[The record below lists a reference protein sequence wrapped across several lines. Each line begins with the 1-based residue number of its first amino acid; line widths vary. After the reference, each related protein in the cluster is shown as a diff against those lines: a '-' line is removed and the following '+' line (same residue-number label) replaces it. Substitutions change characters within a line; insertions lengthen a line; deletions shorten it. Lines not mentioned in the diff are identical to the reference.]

1 MEKKAEEL
9 EFKLPDDLLKFTAI
23 NEEGK
28 EVIYTSLSY
37 TAQMSWNRI
46 SNIYKL
52 GISDI
57 LPSIINQLNSNSF
70 NEIIDSLKITSQ
82 IDNLKT
88 VKISENSVL
97 KSLIETIYQLVTSDT
112 LQFILAFLFY
122 KESEN
127 EFYFKRENLIT
138 SDRLAEVLQCPR
150 DLAIEVVMRF
160 FYLTL
165 SADIVNS
172 SPSHTLTKQLLKRF
186 LKVKMK

>member
-9 EFKLPDDLLKFTAI
+9 EFKLPNDLLKFTAV

-165 SADIVNS
+165 SQDTVNS
-172 SPSHTLTKQLLKRF
+172 SPTHTLTKQLLKRF
-186 LKVKMK
+186 LKVKVK

>member
-1 MEKKAEEL
+1 MEKKVEEL
-9 EFKLPDDLLKFTAI
+9 EFKLPNDLLKFTAV

-28 EVIYTSLSY
+28 EVVYTSLSY

-122 KESEN
+122 KETEN
-127 EFYFKRENLIT
+127 EYYFKRENLIT

-150 DLAIEVVMRF
+150 DIAIEVVMRF

-165 SADIVNS
+165 SADTVNS
-172 SPSHTLTKQLLKRF
+172 SPTHTLTKQLLKRF
-186 LKVKMK
+186 LKVKAK

>member
-1 MEKKAEEL
+1 MDKKAEEL
-9 EFKLPDDLLKFTAI
+9 EFKLPNDLLKFTAI

-165 SADIVNS
+165 SADTVNS
-172 SPSHTLTKQLLKRF
+172 SPTHTLTKQLLKRF

>member
-1 MEKKAEEL
+1 MEKKVEEL
-9 EFKLPDDLLKFTAI
+9 EFKLPSDLLKFTAI

-122 KESEN
+122 KETEN

-165 SADIVNS
+165 SQDTVNS
-172 SPSHTLTKQLLKRF
+172 SPTHTLTKQLLKRF
-186 LKVKMK
+186 LKVKVK

>member
-1 MEKKAEEL
+1 MEKKVEEL
-9 EFKLPDDLLKFTAI
+9 EFKLPSDLLKFTAI

-165 SADIVNS
+165 SQDTVNS
-172 SPSHTLTKQLLKRF
+172 SPTHTLTKQLLKRF
-186 LKVKMK
+186 LKVKVK

>member
-1 MEKKAEEL
+1 MEKKVEEL
-9 EFKLPDDLLKFTAI
+9 EFKLPSDLLKFTAI
-23 NEEGK
+23 SEEGK
-28 EVIYTSLSY
+28 EVVYTSLSY

-52 GISDI
+52 GISDV

-88 VKISENSVL
+88 VKISENSIL

-150 DLAIEVVMRF
+150 DLAVEVVMRF

-165 SADIVNS
+165 SADTVNS
-172 SPSHTLTKQLLKRF
+172 SPTHTLTKQLLKRF
-186 LKVKMK
+186 LKVKVK

>member
-1 MEKKAEEL
+1 MEKKVEEL

-122 KESEN
+122 KETEN

-165 SADIVNS
+165 SQDIVNS
-172 SPSHTLTKQLLKRF
+172 SPTHTLTKQLLKRF
-186 LKVKMK
+186 LKVKVK

>member
-9 EFKLPDDLLKFTAI
+9 EFKLPSDLLKFTAI

-165 SADIVNS
+165 SQDTVNS
-172 SPSHTLTKQLLKRF
+172 SPTHTLTKQLLKRF
-186 LKVKMK
+186 LKVKVK

>member
-1 MEKKAEEL
+1 MDKKAEEL
-9 EFKLPDDLLKFTAI
+9 EFKLPNDLLKFTAI

-150 DLAIEVVMRF
+150 DIAIEVVMRF

-165 SADIVNS
+165 SADTVNS
-172 SPSHTLTKQLLKRF
+172 SPTHTLTKQLLKRF

>member
-1 MEKKAEEL
+1 MEKKVEEL
-9 EFKLPDDLLKFTAI
+9 EFKLPSDLLKFTAI

-88 VKISENSVL
+88 VKISENSIL

-122 KESEN
+122 KETEN

-165 SADIVNS
+165 SQDTVNS
-172 SPSHTLTKQLLKRF
+172 SPTHTLTKQLLKRF
-186 LKVKMK
+186 LKVKVK

>member
-1 MEKKAEEL
+1 MDKKAEEL
-9 EFKLPDDLLKFTAI
+9 EFKLPNDLLKFTAV

-28 EVIYTSLSY
+28 EVVYTSLSY

-112 LQFILAFLFY
+112 LQFILAFLFF
-122 KESEN
+122 KENEN

-165 SADIVNS
+165 SADTVNS
-172 SPSHTLTKQLLKRF
+172 SPTHTLTKQLLKRF

>member
-1 MEKKAEEL
+1 MEKKVEEL
-9 EFKLPDDLLKFTAI
+9 EFKLPDELLKFTAI
-23 NEEGK
+23 NEDGE

-122 KESEN
+122 KENEN

-165 SADIVNS
+165 SQDTVNS

-186 LKVKMK
+186 LKVKVK

>member
-1 MEKKAEEL
+1 MEKKVEDL
-9 EFKLPDDLLKFTAI
+9 DFKLPDNLLKFTAI

-28 EVIYTSLSY
+28 EIIYTSLSY

-70 NEIIDSLKITSQ
+70 NEIIDTLKITSQ
-82 IDNLKT
+82 VDNLKS
-88 VKISENSVL
+88 VKISENSIL
-97 KSLIETIYQLVTSDT
+97 KSLIETIYQLATSDT

-122 KESEN
+122 KENEN

-165 SADIVNS
+165 SADTVNS
-172 SPSHTLTKQLLKRF
+172 SPTHTLTKQLLKRF
-186 LKVKMK
+186 LKVKAK

>member
-1 MEKKAEEL
+1 MEKKVEEL
-9 EFKLPDDLLKFTAI
+9 EFKLPSDLLKFTAI

-28 EVIYTSLSY
+28 KVIYTSLSY

-112 LQFILAFLFY
+112 LQFILAFLFF
-122 KESEN
+122 KETEN

-150 DLAIEVVMRF
+150 DLAIEAVMRF

>member
-1 MEKKAEEL
+1 MEKKVEEL
-9 EFKLPDDLLKFTAI
+9 EFKLPSDLLKFTAI

-150 DLAIEVVMRF
+150 DIAIEVVMRF

-165 SADIVNS
+165 SVDIVNS
-172 SPSHTLTKQLLKRF
+172 SPTHTLTKQLLKRF
-186 LKVKMK
+186 LKVKAK

>member
-1 MEKKAEEL
+1 MEKKVEEL
-9 EFKLPDDLLKFTAI
+9 EFKLPNDLLKFTAI

-165 SADIVNS
+165 SQDTVNS
-172 SPSHTLTKQLLKRF
+172 SPTHTLTKQLLKRF
-186 LKVKMK
+186 LKVKVK

>member
-1 MEKKAEEL
+1 MEKKVEEL
-9 EFKLPDDLLKFTAI
+9 EFKLPDELLKFTAI
-23 NEEGK
+23 NEDGE

-112 LQFILAFLFY
+112 LQFILAFLFF
-122 KESEN
+122 KETEN

-165 SADIVNS
+165 SADTVNS
-172 SPSHTLTKQLLKRF
+172 SPTHTLTKQLLKRF
-186 LKVKMK
+186 LKVKVK

>member
-1 MEKKAEEL
+1 MEKKVEEL
-9 EFKLPDDLLKFTAI
+9 EFKLPSDLLKFTAI

-150 DLAIEVVMRF
+150 DIAIEVVMRF
-160 FYLTL
+160 FYMTL

>member
-1 MEKKAEEL
+1 MEKKVEEL
-9 EFKLPDDLLKFTAI
+9 EFKLPSDLLKFTAI
-23 NEEGK
+23 SEEGK
-28 EVIYTSLSY
+28 EVVYTSLSY

-52 GISDI
+52 GISDV

-112 LQFILAFLFY
+112 LQFILAFLFF
-122 KESEN
+122 KENEN

-165 SADIVNS
+165 SADTVNS
-172 SPSHTLTKQLLKRF
+172 SPTHTLTKQLLKRF
-186 LKVKMK
+186 LKVKAK

>member
-9 EFKLPDDLLKFTAI
+9 EFKLPDELLKFTAI
-23 NEEGK
+23 NEDGE

-165 SADIVNS
+165 SQDTVNS
-172 SPSHTLTKQLLKRF
+172 SPTHTLTKQLLKRF
-186 LKVKMK
+186 LKVKVK

>member
-9 EFKLPDDLLKFTAI
+9 EFKLPDELLKFTAI
-23 NEEGK
+23 NEDGE

-88 VKISENSVL
+88 VKISENSIL

-112 LQFILAFLFY
+112 LQFILAFLFF
-122 KESEN
+122 KETEN

-165 SADIVNS
+165 SADTVNS
-172 SPSHTLTKQLLKRF
+172 SPTHTLTKQLLKRF
-186 LKVKMK
+186 LKVKVK

>member
-1 MEKKAEEL
+1 MEKKVEEL
-9 EFKLPDDLLKFTAI
+9 EFKLPSDLLKFTAI
-23 NEEGK
+23 NEDGD

-82 IDNLKT
+82 VDNLKT
-88 VKISENSVL
+88 VKISENSIL

-112 LQFILAFLFY
+112 LQFILAFLFF
-122 KESEN
+122 KETEN

-165 SADIVNS
+165 SADTVNS
-172 SPSHTLTKQLLKRF
+172 SPTHTLTKQLLKRF
-186 LKVKMK
+186 LKVKVK

>member
-1 MEKKAEEL
+1 MIEKTEEFT
-9 EFKLPDDLLKFTAI
+9 FKLPDELLKFTAI

-52 GISDI
+52 GVSDI

-70 NEIIDSLKITSQ
+70 NEIIDTLKVSSQ
-82 IDNLKT
+82 IDNFKT
-88 VKISENSVL
+88 IKISENSIL
-97 KSLIETIYQLVTSDT
+97 KSLIETIYQLITSDT

-122 KESEN
+122 KENEN

-138 SDRLAEVLQCPR
+138 SERLAEVLQCPR
-150 DLAIEVVMRF
+150 DLAIEVVTRF

-165 SADIVNS
+165 STDTVNS

-186 LKVKMK
+186 LKVKTI

>member
-1 MEKKAEEL
+1 MEKKVEEL
-9 EFKLPDDLLKFTAI
+9 EFKLPSDLLKFTAI

-70 NEIIDSLKITSQ
+70 NEIIGSLKITSQ

-122 KESEN
+122 KETEN

-165 SADIVNS
+165 SQDTVNS
-172 SPSHTLTKQLLKRF
+172 SPTHTLTKQLLKRF
-186 LKVKMK
+186 LKVKVK

>member
-1 MEKKAEEL
+1 MEKKVEEL
-9 EFKLPDDLLKFTAI
+9 EFKLPDELLKFTAI
-23 NEEGK
+23 NEDGE

-112 LQFILAFLFY
+112 LQFILAFLFF
-122 KESEN
+122 KETEN

-150 DLAIEVVMRF
+150 DLAIEAVMRF

>member
-1 MEKKAEEL
+1 MEKKVEEL
-9 EFKLPDDLLKFTAI
+9 EFKLPSDLLKFTAV

-28 EVIYTSLSY
+28 EVVYTSLSY

-122 KESEN
+122 KETEN
-127 EFYFKRENLIT
+127 EYYFKRENLIT

-150 DLAIEVVMRF
+150 DIAIEVVMRF

-165 SADIVNS
+165 SADTVNS
-172 SPSHTLTKQLLKRF
+172 SPTHTLTKQLLKRF
-186 LKVKMK
+186 LKVKAK

>member
-1 MEKKAEEL
+1 MEKKVEEL
-9 EFKLPDDLLKFTAI
+9 EFKLPSDLLKFTAI

-112 LQFILAFLFY
+112 LQFILAFLFF
-122 KESEN
+122 KENEN

-150 DLAIEVVMRF
+150 DIAIEVVMRF

-165 SADIVNS
+165 SADTVNS
-172 SPSHTLTKQLLKRF
+172 SPTHTLTKQLLKRF
-186 LKVKMK
+186 LKVKAK

>member
-1 MEKKAEEL
+1 MEKKVEEL
-9 EFKLPDDLLKFTAI
+9 EFKLPSDLLKFTAI

-122 KESEN
+122 KETEN

-165 SADIVNS
+165 SADTVNS
-172 SPSHTLTKQLLKRF
+172 SPTHTLTKQLLKRF
-186 LKVKMK
+186 LKVKAK